1 MYKGKILF
9 AGVLVLL
16 IASVLIVA
24 DDDTYAD
31 VPMELYGIEGTG
43 TSLDPYLVD
52 SAEDLTTINSLSSS
66 MLNGTS
72 INVRLVNDVDISEL
86 NEIDSSGA
94 IISSFRGVF
103 DGNGYSIEGTNTAAS
118 FLFYYTH
125 ADTVISNLVLNTG
138 SQMILVFLLNDGH
151 LLMSDVTVEGNGVG
165 TMDNT
170 NYSPF
175 IAHCFADLTMERC
188 INNADLVLGRYGAV
202 FLGGYVRDG
211 ADISFI
217 DCVNN
222 GNITGVYASLFIG
235 NTSNTHI
242 GTLMIT
248 GCQNNGVIS
257 GTPEAG
263 YVCAWANDMSTVFNT
278 INNACKSEGLSSGS
292 GLKEDGAQ
300 VDSYSIE
307 KIEGTGTMSSNDSVP
322 TINISGEVTTSDPN
336 ASYAIFSIG
345 TYASGNGTWMT
356 TVYGDRVEISNSSA
370 KMDLKIGMMT
380 TLELAMTQYGVSVDD
395 AEANGTTGNG
405 FQWYSFDIGDAT
417 IYAVDFCGT
426 EWTLNNDTSV
436 TLAVTLYNSSGVPIG
451 YASTNVTV
459 TAPSNTET
467 YYKVFVGSEGL
478 FDIVA
483 DSRFVKSGDS
493 FSFSII
499 SGEGYIVGDNPS
511 VIAGNSTNSSS
522 SGYTSYNVVS
532 NSDGSYTI
540 SNVTSNVYITLSS
553 GDVTPI
559 TYSVSYVL
567 DNVTSTS
574 ETTELGYGSSFAT
587 TVSPMSGYVL
597 NDVTVYMGGVEVPG
611 AYDSSTGK
619 INIGNVTGD
628 LTIVASAGIVPPI
641 WDDDDDYVPP
651 VYVPE
656 QDSSDDDTVTIV
668 ACAAAAVVAAIL
680 AVFLIVER
688 KH

>member
-43 TSLDPYLVD
+43 TSSDPYLVD

-217 DCVNN
+217 DCVNY

-242 GTLMIT
+242 GTLTIT

-263 YVCAWANDMSTVFNT
+263 YVCAWANDKTVFNA
-278 INNACKSEGLSSGS
+278 INAACMGTGSSSGS
-292 GLKEDGAQ
+292 GLEEDGAQ
-300 VDSYSIE
+300 VDSYNIE
-307 KIEGTGTMSSNDSVP
+307 KIGGTGTMSSNGNVP
-322 TINISGEVTTSDPN
+322 TINGSGVVTTSDSN

-356 TVYGDRVEISNSSA
+356 TVYGDRVDFNENSA
-370 KMDLKIGMMT
+370 KIDLTIGMMT
-380 TLELAMTQYGVSVDD
+380 TLELANAQYGVTIGD
-395 AEANGTTGNG
+395 AKDNGTTGNG
-405 FQWYSFDIGDAT
+405 FQWYSFDIRGVT
-417 IYAVDFCGT
+417 VYAVDFNGT

-436 TLAVTLYNSSGVPIG
+436 TLAATLYNSDGVPIG
-451 YASTNVTV
+451 YASTNVTAPKPTH
-459 TAPSNTET
+459 TAT

-483 DSRFVKSGDS
+483 DSRFVKSGGS

-522 SGYTSYNVVS
+522 SGYTPYTVVS

-540 SNVTSNVYITLSS
+540 RNVTSNVYITLSS